1 MSSRKLKGKTALI
14 TGASKRI
21 GREIS
26 LALAQEGVNVAIHY
40 CGSKQDAQKLQTEL
54 IDRGVDAWIIGA
66 DFEKAK
72 ECNTLIAQTLKLAG
86 SLDILINNASV
97 FLPDTITRM
106 KYDTLIRH
114 IQVNA
119 WAPFV
124 LSREFAK
131 LTRKGKIINLL
142 DSRISG
148 YDQKHVAYIL
158 SKRMLSALT
167 KFTALE
173 FAPHI
178 TVNGIAP
185 ALILPSKGKNQRY
198 LDRMAHTIPLKRHG
212 DPKDIA
218 DAVIYLLKSDFVTG
232 QIINVDGGL
241 NLMEYAHGPH
251 FNP

>member
-1 MSSRKLKGKTALI
+1 MPCKKLKGRTALI

-40 CGSKQDAQKLQTEL
+40 CNSRKDAQKLRAEL
-54 IDRGVDAWIIGA
+54 IDIGVYSWVIDA
-66 DFEKAK
+66 DFEKVR
-72 ECNTLIAQTLKLAG
+72 ECNTLITRTLKLTG
-86 SLDILINNASV
+86 KLDILINNASV
-97 FLPDTITRM
+97 FLPDTLKRM
-106 KYDTLIRH
+106 DYETLTRH

-131 LTRKGKIINLL
+131 VTRKGKIVNLL
-142 DSRISG
+142 DSRINS
-148 YDQKHVAYIL
+148 YDQQHVTYVL
-158 SKRMLSALT
+158 SKQMLSVLT

-173 FAPHI
+173 FAPNI

-185 ALILPSKGKNQRY
+185 GLILPPKGKNRRY
-198 LDRMAHTIPLKRHG
+198 LDRMADMVPLKRYG
-212 DPKDIA
+212 DPNDVA
-218 DAVIYLLKSDFVTG
+218 DAVIYLLKSDFLTG

-251 FNP
+251 LNS

>member
-1 MSSRKLKGKTALI
+1 MPSKKLKGKTALI

-26 LALAQEGVNVAIHY
+26 LALAQERMNVAIHY
-40 CGSKQDAQKLQTEL
+40 CSSKRDAQKLRAEL
-54 IDRGVDAWIIGA
+54 IDIGVDSWVIGA
-66 DFEKAK
+66 DLEKVR
-72 ECNTLIAQTLKLAG
+72 ECSTLITRTLKLTG
-86 SLDILINNASV
+86 KLDILINNASV
-97 FLPDTITRM
+97 FIPDTLKRM
-106 KYDTLIRH
+106 DYETLTRH

-124 LSREFAK
+124 LSRQFAK
-131 LTRKGKIINLL
+131 VTRKGKIINLL
-142 DSRISG
+142 DSRINA

-158 SKRMLSALT
+158 SKQMLSTLT

-173 FAPHI
+173 FAPSI

-185 ALILPSKGKNQRY
+185 AMILPPKGKNRRY
-198 LDRMAHTIPLKRHG
+198 LDRMTDTVPLKRHG

-218 DAVIYLLKSDFVTG
+218 DAVIYLLKSDFING

-241 NLMEYAHGPH
+241 NLMEYAHGLH
-251 FNP
+251 INP